1 MHPGLR
7 RGAHRPNPATGSA
20 VWLMIVRTRNPRQ
33 ATGEIELRHDIVQ
46 GLLLLAVVFAAV
58 ELAYIRKSL
67 IRIERLLEKER
78 RP

>member
-20 VWLMIVRTRNPRQ
+20 VGLMIVRSRS
-33 ATGEIELRHDIVQ
+33 ATSNRRDRIAAIVQ